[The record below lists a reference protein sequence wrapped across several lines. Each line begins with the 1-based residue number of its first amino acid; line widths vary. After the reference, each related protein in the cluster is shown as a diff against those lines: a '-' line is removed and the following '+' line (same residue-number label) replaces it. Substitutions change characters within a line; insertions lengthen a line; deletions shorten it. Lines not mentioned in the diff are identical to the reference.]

1 MVKPL
6 SFTPAAPPVAGV
18 QASTPPVPSPSQTAS
33 TRLAELASHLTPAQA
48 QTIDHLLHSVK
59 QLSSHSSTPL
69 SALPTP
75 LHTVQPHLAG
85 RNKPLMPK
93 TTIPPVLA
101 PTPLPVPAHKVVAPV
116 SMPPTSPLP
125 SSASVIPQDVQ
136 PCSSSIRT
144 NKPRKPCHCKNSQCL
159 KLYCDCFANGEFCR
173 DGCQCHN
180 CKNNVDH
187 AEERAR
193 AVKICLDR
201 NPHAF
206 KPKVGPNKSGDVRRH
221 VKGCNCKRSGC
232 LKNYCECYEAKIPC
246 SALCRC
252 VGCRNLPDKPENK
265 SLMQLADAADIRTQQ
280 QAAATSHLLETLDLT
295 PTMSEP
301 LPHPGHRLPFSF
313 INKEVSK
320 ATCLC
325 LLEEASHILMNG
337 KSVDEVEKAV
347 LEEFGR
353 CMKQIISSAQ
363 SASRGPNTTPVL

>member
-6 SFTPAAPPVAGV
+6 YFTTPAVITAAA
-18 QASTPPVPSPSQTAS
+18 ASSTSPSLTQLT
-33 TRLAELASHLTPAQA
+33 SHLTPAQA

-59 QLSSHSSTPL
+59 QLSATGLSTN
-69 SALPTP
+69 
-75 LHTVQPHLAG
+75 LHAVQPQLTA

-93 TTIPPVLA
+93 AIAPPVM
-101 PTPLPVPAHKVVAPV
+101 TSTLPVPAAHQKMVIPV
-116 SMPPTSPLP
+116 PQPQAPLP
-125 SSASVIPQDVQ
+125 PPATLPPIDGPPRPPAVRV
-136 PCSSSIRT
+136 

-173 DGCQCHN
+173 EGCQCHN

-193 AVKICLDR
+193 AIKICLDR

-246 SALCRC
+246 SGLCRC
-252 VGCRNLPDKPENK
+252 IGCRNLPDRPENK
-265 SLMQLADAADIRTQQ
+265 SLMHLADAADLRTQQ
-280 QAAATSHLLETLDLT
+280 QAAASHLLETLEFS
-295 PTMSEP
+295 PASAEP
-301 LPHPGHRLPFSF
+301 LSRHGQRLPFSF

-325 LLEEASHILMNG
+325 LLEEASHAQM
-337 KSVDEVEKAV
+337 V
-347 LEEFGR
+347 GR
-353 CMKQIISSAQ
+353 CHAQ
-363 SASRGPNTTPVL
+363 VC